1 MKGKWGYG
9 FDGWA
14 WMTYGGASSAAIRPN
29 LLGLFFG
36 VLAIPSP
43 RRVVVIAYSGAF
55 FVRLLILVRVLGWAF
70 TYALG
75 VFGVC

>member
-1 MKGKWGYG
+1 MDDIRWGALS
-9 FDGWA
+9 D
-14 WMTYGGASSAAIRPN
+14 AIRPN

-55 FVRLLILVRVLGWAF
+55 LCVCLSLCGCWVGRLL
-70 TYALG
+70 TH
-75 VFGVC
+75 